1 MCFKTRSSI
10 EIWVW
15 RNNTPNATGSSI
27 VRFNERLSTEHC
39 VRLKTAR
46 PAALATANCFHH
58 TARGGYN
65 TLIKIMQQ
73 EKDRVRV
80 ASVILHPAS
89 IKPLISLVRWSN
101 CVQRT
106 TCPVVSN
113 ADSGV
118 AAELANGCQLSL
130 GARHAK
136 SEGQHAGVIT
146 TEHVDKWG
154 LIKFTVDTLKAS
166 FTVFHHLVHQLHDIS
181 TEVMSLFCSF
191 LDGENPT

>member
-1 MCFKTRSSI
+1 MQQAVVSFNSMKGCQQSI
-10 EIWVW
+10 LYAFPLKNSPPNGVGNGLGFFSFFLWCAELDFRVD
-15 RNNTPNATGSSI
+15 RNCS
-27 VRFNERLSTEHC
+27 
-39 VRLKTAR
+39 
-46 PAALATANCFHH
+46 HH

-65 TLIKIMQQ
+65 TLIKITQQ
-73 EKDRVRV
+73 EKDRVRAAGV
-80 ASVILHPAS
+80 NLHPAS
-89 IKPLISLVRWSN
+89 IKPLISWVRWSN

-146 TEHVDKWG
+146 TEHVDK
-154 LIKFTVDTLKAS
+154 
-166 FTVFHHLVHQLHDIS
+166 
-181 TEVMSLFCSF
+181 
-191 LDGENPT
+191 